1 MFPVKLI
8 ENTALVRYLGGPPV
22 FVESVLKRLEMIKQ
36 TMTLEIELKS
46 HNNPLI
52 DEDTL
57 VRMVLKNVAQFSLQK
72 ARPTEEVM
80 IIHDLEIK
88 KIGDSLRLRL
98 EALDGMQ
105 QEMMFEAID
114 IFPIE

>member
-1 MFPVKLI
+1 MFPIKLI
-8 ENTALVRYLGGPPV
+8 ENTALVRFLGGPPV
-22 FVESVLKRLEMIKQ
+22 FIESVMKRLEMVKQ

-46 HNNPLI
+46 RNNPLL

-57 VRMVLKNVAQFSLQK
+57 VRMVLKKVGPFTLHKS
-72 ARPTEEVM
+72 RPTDEVM

-88 KIGDSLRLRL
+88 KIGDGLRLRL
-98 EALDGMQ
+98 ESMDGLT
-105 QEMMFEAID
+105 QEINFEAID